1 MKTYSQFTQDLQ
13 EFKKAVELMKKFKP
27 IQKGLTGL
35 GRAEYL
41 QQTVKGKKPID
52 KISAAAGVARP
63 LAIFPAVAPTL
74 FDQGKKDSF
83 VDKASNF
90 IADKTKNI
98 TKGRLSTTPETDI
111 GKRASDFVGNKL
123 NKLLNRRNQNLG
135 ASDLKKTPGMS

>member
-13 EFKKAVELMKKFKP
+13 EFKKAVEFMKKFKP

>member
-13 EFKKAVELMKKFKP
+13 EFKKAVEFMKKFKP

-63 LAIFPAVAPTL
+63 LAIFPAIAPAL
-74 FDQGKKDSF
+74 FDQGKKGSF
-83 VDKASNF
+83 LDKASNF
-90 IADKTKNI
+90 VADKTKNI
-98 TKGRLSTTPETDI
+98 TKGRLSTNPETDI
-111 GKRASDFVGNKL
+111 GRKIGNKL
-123 NKLLNRRNQNLG
+123 NNLIRPNRRYQNMG
-135 ASDLKKTPGMS
+135 ANELKGSSSGMG

>member
-13 EFKKAVELMKKFKP
+13 EFKKAVEFMKKFKP

-63 LAIFPAVAPTL
+63 LAIFPAIAPTL

>member
-13 EFKKAVELMKKFKP
+13 EFKKAVQLMKKFKP
-27 IQKGLTGL
+27 IQKGLTGF

-52 KISAAAGVARP
+52 KISAAAGIARP
-63 LAIFPAVAPTL
+63 LAIFPAIAPTL
-74 FDQGKKDSF
+74 FGQGKKDSV

-98 TKGRLSTTPETDI
+98 TKGRLSTNPKTDL
-111 GKRASDFVGNKL
+111 GKKL
-123 NKLLNRRNQNLG
+123 GDKLSGILQRRNQNMG
-135 ASDLKKTPGMS
+135 ANELKGSTSGMG

>member
-13 EFKKAVELMKKFKP
+13 EFKKAVEFMKKFKP

-63 LAIFPAVAPTL
+63 LAIFPAVAPTI